1 MQLEILCQ
9 TDVTCDARLPVDSL
23 WLCQFYRQYVDLI
36 DLTIDYGEDTDVD
49 DLPPPVFSHTQRFE
63 LYEYPPVVKNT
74 SVF

>member
-1 MQLEILCQ
+1 MSLVTQDYQLI
-9 TDVTCDARLPVDSL
+9 
-23 WLCQFYRQYVDLI
+23 FYGYVNSRQYVDLI
-36 DLTIDYGEDTDVD
+36 DLTIDYGKDTDD

>member
-1 MQLEILCQ
+1 MSLVTQDYQLI
-9 TDVTCDARLPVDSL
+9 
-23 WLCQFYRQYVDLI
+23 FYGYVNSRQYVDLI
-36 DLTIDYGEDTDVD
+36 DLTIDYGKDTDVD